1 MRKKLL
7 LLIVA
12 VICLFASLALFFI
25 AVNYETWQFLKYLF
39 WIPLPIAFFALLE
52 SKRLDP

>member
-1 MRKKLL
+1 MRKKFL

-12 VICLFASLALFFI
+12 VVCLFASLALFYI
-25 AVNYETWQFLKYLF
+25 AENYETWQYLKYFF
-39 WIPLPIAFFALLE
+39 WIPIPVALFALLE

>member
-1 MRKKLL
+1 MRKKLV

-12 VICLFASLALFFI
+12 VVCLLASLILFYV
-25 AVNYETWQFLKYLF
+25 AVNYETWQYLKYFF
-39 WIPLPIAFFALLE
+39 WIPIPVALFALLE